1 MDDRLLQEQRR
12 REDEDRRRREEDQI
26 NSVAQLRDMP
36 LPLARQVGTVVLERT
51 VAELRGI
58 PCIELVDVEP
68 TRKGLAVTRS
78 AGSPMTSLAALQQAI
93 TAHATRAAE
102 KLRRH
107 GLVASHM
114 TVFFHTNPFN
124 GTPRN
129 SASRT
134 ARLSPPSSAT
144 MVLVQL
150 ALACAARAWKGDQ
163 EGNGF
168 AYTKAGI
175 ILDDLVPQEMAP
187 VDLFAHEQARA
198 GKVSAVLDSIN
209 DRWGKKTLILASEGF
224 KRASE
229 TKASMRSPRYTTR
242 LADLPTVRA

>member
-1 MDDRLLQEQRR
+1 
-12 REDEDRRRREEDQI
+12 
-26 NSVAQLRDMP
+26 
-36 LPLARQVGTVVLERT
+36 
-51 VAELRGI
+51 
-58 PCIELVDVEP
+58 
-68 TRKGLAVTRS
+68 
-78 AGSPMTSLAALQQAI
+78 
-93 TAHATRAAE
+93 
-102 KLRRH
+102 
-107 GLVASHM
+107 
-114 TVFFHTNPFN
+114 
-124 GTPRN
+124 
-129 SASRT
+129 
-134 ARLSPPSSAT
+134 